1 MALEIQ
7 QSINQMLSSAGTMA
21 GIYKAIKAPEEAEK
35 RKAQEHAKQQETAKT
50 EAIAAAAD
58 TRKLF
63 DLDSDY
69 GEILAIAGEGNIQIH
84 KEELK
89 QRYQLLDKMGKRYE
103 GFIPGYADTMSEV
116 YSRLQMAEGEL
127 HSRLK
132 AEQAAKQAE
141 AQRRDIILNPQ
152 KYPKEVR

>member
-7 QSINQMLSSAGTMA
+7 HSINQMLSSVGTMA
-21 GIYKAIKAPEEAEK
+21 GIYKAIKAPEEMENK
-35 RKAQEHAKQQETAKT
+35 KAAEHAKQQETAKT

-69 GEILAIAGEGNIQIH
+69 QEVLAGIGEDDIKIH
-84 KEELK
+84 REELK

-127 HSRLK
+127 QTRLK
-132 AEQAAKQAE
+132 ADFAAKQAE
-141 AQRRDIILNPQ
+141 AKIRDTILNPN
-152 KYPKEVR
+152 KEVR

>member
-35 RKAQEHAKQQETAKT
+35 RKVEEHKKQQETAKT

-58 TRKLF
+58 TRKKFYLE
-63 DLDSDY
+63 SDY
-69 GEILAIAGEGNIQIH
+69 EDLITDLNKEELGTQR
-84 KEELK
+84 EELK

-103 GFIPGYADTMSEV
+103 GFIPNYAETMNQV
-116 YSRLQMAEGEL
+116 YSNLQTVEHQL
-127 HSRLK
+127 QTRLK
-132 AEQAAKQAE
+132 ADQAAKQAE
-141 AQRRDIILNPQ
+141 AQRREMILNPT
-152 KYPKEVR
+152 KEVK